1 MSSSGKDTSGAQH
14 ANYVGPYR
22 LEKTL
27 GKGQTV
33 LKRAGVTLHTD
44 RRNARVNR
52 FRFDVDYSARSDR
65 RPKGCDQQVLLWG
78 HDGALESFALS
89 GDDTASPL
97 IAPVKAPHLSDPP
110 SGGLYLG

>member
-27 GKGQTV
+27 GKGQT
-33 LKRAGVTLHTD
+33 GVTLHTD

-52 FRFDVDYSARSDR
+52 SRFDVDYSARSDR
-65 RPKGCDQQVLLWG
+65 RLKGCDQQVLLWG

-89 GDDTASPL
+89 GDDTACPL
-97 IAPVKAPHLSDPP
+97 SLLASSLLTSLHLLP
-110 SGGLYLG
+110 